1 MVNFNALIAAL
12 WIAPALAIVLM
23 MAIRRPCWAEYLNLG
38 TSVIVFGLTLT
49 ILVAVPD
56 AGWVTGEQ
64 YILLTPLGA
73 WVLFCVG
80 LVYLLAS
87 IYAIGYMRLLPEE
100 NPRLHK
106 FYALLAG
113 FALTML
119 IAPLMNNPGIFWI
132 AIDFTTIVSAFLVGF
147 EREAECIEAAWK
159 YLIVV
164 SAGLALALLGIILFY
179 WGGTFVFG
187 PTYALTWANLR
198 EMAPKVPESLLLLAY
213 LLTLVGFGTKVGLAP
228 MHTWLPDAH
237 SEGPAPVSAMLSGAL
252 LNIALLGIYRFLS
265 IVDSGGYG
273 LIGHTALLVLGV
285 ISLAVAGM
293 FIVRQDGAKRLF
305 AYSSLEHMGVLAIGF
320 GFGGPIAF
328 AGAMY
333 HMINHSLT
341 KSLMFFGAG
350 NIMRAYGTKS
360 MRKMRQVL
368 RYYPVSG
375 ALWLLGA
382 VAITGAPPFGLFLSE
397 VTILRGGILS
407 PNPWAVWV
415 MAILLI
421 LIFIAFMNHF
431 REMIWGAE
439 AEPGEAPTL
448 KLSVWNTLP
457 MWLAF
462 VPILVLGLWWPEGLW
477 GFFQQAF
484 MVQP

>member
-1 MVNFNALIAAL
+1 MVDFNALIAAL
-12 WIAPALAIVLM
+12 WIVPSLAIIAML
-23 MAIRRPCWAEYLNLG
+23 AIRRPSWGEFLNLA
-38 TSVIVFGLTLT
+38 SALVVFGLTLT
-49 ILVAVPD
+49 ILVAAPNNAVVSAD
-56 AGWVTGEQ
+56 Q
-64 YILLTPLGA
+64 YILITPLGA

-80 LVYLLAS
+80 VVYLLAS

-100 NPRLHK
+100 RPRLHK
-106 FYALLAG
+106 FYALQAG

-179 WGGTFVFG
+179 WGGTFTLG
-187 PTYALTWANLR
+187 PTYALTWENLR
-198 EMAPKVPESLLLLAY
+198 LTAPKVPEALLFFSF

-237 SEGPAPVSAMLSGAL
+237 SEGPAPASAMLSGAL

-265 IVDSGGYG
+265 IVDAGGYS
-273 LIGHTALLVLGV
+273 LMSHTALLVLGV
-285 ISLAVAGM
+285 ISLAVAGL
-293 FIVRQDGAKRLF
+293 FIVRQDGAKRML
-305 AYSSLEHMGVLAIGF
+305 AYSSLEHMGVLAMGF

-350 NIMRAYGTKS
+350 NMMRAYESKS
-360 MRKMRQVL
+360 MSQMRRIL
-368 RYYPVSG
+368 RYYPFSG
-375 ALWLLGA
+375 GVWLLGA

-397 VTILRGGILS
+397 ITILRGGILS
-407 PNPWAVWV
+407 ANPWAVWV
-415 MAILLI
+415 MAVLLI
-421 LIFIAFMNHF
+421 LIFTAFLNHF
-431 REMIWGAE
+431 RRMIWGPE
-439 AEPGEAPTL
+439 PEPGKEPTL
-448 KLSVWNTLP
+448 KLSLWNILP
-457 MWLAF
+457 MLLAF
-462 VPILVLGLWWPEGLW
+462 VPILVLGLWWPNGLW
-477 GFFQQAF
+477 TFFQHAF
-484 MVQP
+484 AVAP